1 LIITTRAFVRRY
13 GDEIASFAP
22 VVLRVRVED
31 ERAAARFVREA
42 RARFVKKD
50 DPGAFQVQPTS
61 ETEGAVQQSIDVL
74 TTGLVVFA
82 VIAALAG
89 LAVLAVVLRRFIDA
103 TAGDLPALRA
113 LGASRS
119 QRVAA
124 LALPV
129 VIIAAVGAALAVVGA
144 VAGSPLMPLGLARRA
159 EPDLGLDVDGAVLG
173 VGLVAVAALVL
184 GVGVLAAFRV
194 VHAESRGAAASRS
207 SPFVTRAAAGLAAPL
222 AVGVTMALEP
232 GRGVRAVPVRQGA
245 AAVCVAVAG
254 IVAVVVLSASLQ
266 QLGLTPS
273 AYGYNWDAHFDFC
286 PQGPTG
292 GQAKCAEAKSA
303 IAHDPAVAAAAAT
316 VTSVVNVEGHPVTGS
331 AFVPLRG
338 RVAPTVLDGR
348 APRTRSEVALGTDT
362 LSAVDAS
369 LGDSVRVA
377 GERSE
382 RRFRVVGKVVLPVFT
397 EVGGDGDVQAV
408 ADGAVLTRGGY
419 RSISAAE
426 RDGFGFVVRWR
437 PGADRAAAVARIR
450 EQATVLGPAR
460 SQVVPLEVQRL
471 EQVDALPWVLAALLA
486 VIGML
491 GVGYA
496 TVVGVRRRARDLAV
510 LKTIGFRRSQI
521 MTTVATQAT
530 LLTVAGVLLGVPAG
544 VIVGRAVW
552 ERIASGT
559 GLESTDVVPVLALL
573 AIVVLSIA
581 VVNAVAVVPGRMA
594 ARTPP
599 AAVLRSE

>member
-1 LIITTRAFVRRY
+1 
-13 GDEIASFAP
+13 
-22 VVLRVRVED
+22 
-31 ERAAARFVREA
+31 
-42 RARFVKKD
+42 
-50 DPGAFQVQPTS
+50 
-61 ETEGAVQQSIDVL
+61 
-74 TTGLVVFA
+74 
-82 VIAALAG
+82 
-89 LAVLAVVLRRFIDA
+89 
-103 TAGDLPALRA
+103 
-113 LGASRS
+113 
-119 QRVAA
+119 
-124 LALPV
+124 
-129 VIIAAVGAALAVVGA
+129 
-144 VAGSPLMPLGLARRA
+144 
-159 EPDLGLDVDGAVLG
+159 
-173 VGLVAVAALVL
+173 
-184 GVGVLAAFRV
+184 
-194 VHAESRGAAASRS
+194 
-207 SPFVTRAAAGLAAPL
+207 
-222 AVGVTMALEP
+222 
-232 GRGVRAVPVRQGA
+232 
-245 AAVCVAVAG
+245 
-254 IVAVVVLSASLQ
+254 
-266 QLGLTPS
+266 
-273 AYGYNWDAHFDFC
+273 
-286 PQGPTG
+286 
-292 GQAKCAEAKSA
+292 
-303 IAHDPAVAAAAAT
+303 
-316 VTSVVNVEGHPVTGS
+316 
-331 AFVPLRG
+331 
-338 RVAPTVLDGR
+338 
-348 APRTRSEVALGTDT
+348 
-362 LSAVDAS
+362 
-369 LGDSVRVA
+369 
-377 GERSE
+377 
-382 RRFRVVGKVVLPVFT
+382 VVLPVFT

-559 GLESTDVVPVLALL
+559 GLGSTDVVPVLALF